1 MENLRELLIDKI
13 IEYSGEEFEDK
24 ASLIDLAKES
34 DNSLITRVITLLDWY
49 HEQYNQS

>member
-1 MENLRELLIDKI
+1 MENLRELLIDTI